1 MYNIIQLNDK
11 DLSELQVIAKE
22 LGIKKT
28 DSLKKEDLVYKILDE
43 QAIAGATKKVAADKL
58 KEERKEEQK
67 KKRSRVAPAKKDN
80 KVVSATKEGEAEK
93 AKEAA
98 PAKPQQPSKKEE
110 SANKEK
116 ETPAVEVKA
125 ENTAAP
131 KRKVGRPRKNAD
143 AAEQKEVERVKTA
156 TPATPKVTEDK
167 VVTEKAPEVI
177 EKAVPAQAPEKK
189 TKANK
194 PAEEKKVVVKPQ
206 PQKKAEPVIDE
217 ESNILS
223 GADDDDFIPIEDLPS
238 EKIELPTELFGKFE
252 ATKTEP
258 AQTATEQQAPQPQ
271 QQAHQQ
277 QQQQRPRIVR
287 PRDNNNGNN
296 NASNSNNNANN
307 NNNNNFQRNNNQN
320 QNQQRVPMPRPAQPN
335 NANENLPVPQQQQER
350 KVIEREKPY
359 EFDDILNGVGVLEIM
374 QDGYGFLR
382 SSDYNYLSSPDDIYV
397 SQSQIKLFGLKTGDV
412 VEGVIR
418 PPKEGEKYFP
428 LVKVSK
434 INGRDA
440 AFVRD
445 RVPFEHL
452 TPLFPDEKFKLC
464 KGGYSDSMSARV
476 VDLFAPIGKG
486 QRALIVAQ
494 PKTGKT
500 ILMKDIANAIAA
512 NHPEVYM
519 IMLLIDE
526 RPEEVTDMA
535 RSVNAEVI
543 ASTFDEP
550 AERHVKIAGI
560 VLEKAKRLVECGHD
574 VVIFLDSITRLARAY
589 NTVSPAS
596 GKVLS
601 GGVDA
606 NALHKPKRFF
616 GAARNIEN
624 GGSLTIIA
632 TALIDTGSKMDE
644 VIFEEF
650 KGTGNMELQL
660 DRNLSNKRIFPA
672 VNITASSTRRDDLL
686 LDKTTLDRMWILR
699 KYLADMNP
707 IEAMDFV
714 KDRLEKTRDND
725 EFLMSMNS

>member
-11 DLSELQVIAKE
+11 NLSELQVIAKE
-22 LGIKKT
+22 LGIKKA
-28 DSLKKEDLVYKILDE
+28 DSFKKEELVYKILDE
-43 QAIAGATKKVAADKL
+43 QAIAGATKKVAAEKL
-58 KEERKEEQK
+58 KEERKGDK
-67 KKRSRVAPAKKDN
+67 NKRSRTAAPKKEEKVAPAAKNAEVTKN
-80 KVVSATKEGEAEK
+80 KENAPAAKPQQQPKEEAANK
-93 AKEAA
+93 AKEAPVA
-98 PAKPQQPSKKEE
+98 EP
-110 SANKEK
+110 
-116 ETPAVEVKA
+116 KA
-125 ENTAAP
+125 EKAAP
-131 KRKVGRPRKNAD
+131 KRKVGRPRKD
-143 AAEQKEVERVKTA
+143 ANIAEKAENKEVENAKPIVK
-156 TPATPKVTEDK
+156 PTE
-167 VVTEKAPEVI
+167 
-177 EKAVPAQAPEKK
+177 EKAVAEKTVIAPAAEKATPTQETEKK
-189 TKANK
+189 VKENK
-194 PAEEKKVVVKPQ
+194 PAVAEKPVIAK
-206 PQKKAEPVIDE
+206 PQKKSAPVIDE
-217 ESNILS
+217 ESTILS
-223 GADDDDFIPIEDLPS
+223 SEDDDDFIPIEDLPS

-252 ATKTEP
+252 ATKAET
-258 AQTATEQQAPQPQ
+258 AQAAPEQAPQPQ
-271 QQAHQQ
+271 QQQHSQP
-277 QQQQRPRIVR
+277 QQRQRIVR
-287 PRDNNNGNN
+287 PRDNNNNNAGNN
-296 NASNSNNNANN
+296 NANA
-307 NNNNNFQRNNNQN
+307 NNNNNFQRNNNNN
-320 QNQQRVPMPRPAQPN
+320 QRPLMQQRPAQQQN
-335 NANENLPVPQQQQER
+335 NAAENLPAVQQQPER

-359 EFDDILNGVGVLEIM
+359 EFDDILSGVGVLEIM

-412 VEGVIR
+412 VEGIIR

-452 TPLFPDEKFKLC
+452 TPLFPDEKFRLC

-624 GGSLTIIA
+624 VGSLTIIA